1 MLFKFIASIVVIYLF
16 LTVILFFAQRKLLY
30 FPTTNLPTE
39 QLLKTEGLQ
48 YWKVKDN
55 DYYGFISLEPKE
67 KAKGTI
73 IIFHGNASMAHDL
86 YYVSR
91 ALTARGYRV
100 LLAEYPGYGARK
112 GKLSE
117 TVLVSSAREIIN
129 SIYLEY
135 GNPIYLWG
143 ESLGSGVVAAT
154 VADSS
159 LPVAGI
165 VLITPWDTL
174 SNLAQSIYW
183 YFPVRWLLLDKFDNI
198 KNLKSFSGKVA
209 ILIAEKDE
217 IVPPQF
223 GFNLY
228 NSLTNQKKLWTFKNA
243 GHNSLPIDYN
253 EAWWQ
258 EVLDFITE

>member
-16 LTVILFFAQRKLLY
+16 LTVILFFTQRKLLY
-30 FPTTNLPTE
+30 FPTTNLPTK
-39 QLLKTEGLQ
+39 QFLKTEGLQ

-55 DYYGFISLEPKE
+55 DYYGFISLKPKE

-86 YYVSR
+86 YYYSR
-91 ALTARGYRV
+91 ALTARDYRV
-100 LLAEYPGYGARK
+100 LLAEYPGYGART

-117 TVLVSSAREIIN
+117 AVLVSSAREIVN
-129 SIYLEY
+129 SIYREY
-135 GNPIYLWG
+135 GEPIYLWG

-165 VLITPWDTL
+165 ALITPWDTL
-174 SNLAQSIYW
+174 SNLAQHIYW
-183 YFPVRWLLLDKFDNI
+183 YFPVRWLLLDKFDNVE
-198 KNLKSFSGKVA
+198 NLKSFQGKVA
-209 ILIAEKDE
+209 ILVAEKDE

-228 NSLTNQKKLWTFKNA
+228 NSIENDKKLWTFKNA
-243 GHNSLPIDYN
+243 GHNSLPIDSN

-258 EVLDFITE
+258 EVLNFISE

>member
-1 MLFKFIASIVVIYLF
+1 MLFKFIASIIVIYLF
-16 LTVILFFAQRKLLY
+16 LTFILFFAQRKLLY

-39 QLLKTEGLQ
+39 QFLKTEGLQ
-48 YWKVKDN
+48 YWKAKDN
-55 DYYGFISLEPKE
+55 DYYGFISLKPKNP
-67 KAKGTI
+67 KGTI

-86 YYVSR
+86 YYDSR

-100 LLAEYPGYGARK
+100 LLAEYPGYGAIK
-112 GKLSE
+112 GKPSE
-117 TVLVSSAREIIN
+117 AVLVASAREIIN

-135 GNPIYLWG
+135 GEPIYLWG

-174 SNLAQSIYW
+174 SNLARSIYW
-183 YFPVRWLLLDKFDNI
+183 YFPVRWLLLDKFNNVN
-198 KNLKSFSGKVA
+198 NLKSFSGKVA
-209 ILIAEKDE
+209 ILVAQKDE

-223 GFNLY
+223 GLNLY
-228 NSLTNQKKLWTFKNA
+228 NSLENNKKLWTFKNA
-243 GHNSLPIDYN
+243 GHNRLPIDSS